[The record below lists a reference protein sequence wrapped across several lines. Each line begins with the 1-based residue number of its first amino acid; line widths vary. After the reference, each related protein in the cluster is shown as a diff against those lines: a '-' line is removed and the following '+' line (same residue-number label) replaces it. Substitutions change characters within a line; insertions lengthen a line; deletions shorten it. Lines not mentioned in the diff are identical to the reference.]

1 MGKRITLFL
10 LGLIL
15 VASCKDANPD
25 TPKTDDKPVKI
36 VRVITPQ
43 FNPDSAYQYIQNQ
56 VDFGPRVPNSKGHL
70 ACASWLNS
78 KLQSFGAET
87 IIQKGEVTA
96 FNGDKLNIQNI
107 IGQFSPEKTQRIL
120 LFAHWDTR
128 PVADK
133 DIKDADKP
141 IDGANDGGSGVG
153 VLLEIARQFSLKEPN
168 YGIDIIF
175 FDAEDYGTFRGR
187 SSSMKDDWCL
197 GSQYWGKNPPIPN
210 YRPKYGILLDM
221 VGEKNAQFPKE
232 YFSTYFAR
240 NVVDK
245 VWNTGR
251 RLGYSN
257 YFIST
262 ELVYNQQITDDHRYV
277 NILANIPSIDII
289 SYDPNQNKFGD
300 YHHTHAD
307 NMDIIDKNSLK
318 AVGQTVIEVIYQEK

>member
-1 MGKRITLFL
+1 MHPTAVFIPRGDLVLLSIHLVAEFLVNVVDDL
-10 LGLIL
+10 LGGL
-15 VASCKDANPD
+15 
-25 TPKTDDKPVKI
+25 KP
-36 VRVITPQ
+36 
-43 FNPDSAYQYIQNQ
+43 
-56 VDFGPRVPNSKGHL
+56 
-70 ACASWLNS
+70 
-78 KLQSFGAET
+78 
-87 IIQKGEVTA
+87 TA
-96 FNGDKLNIQNI
+96 FHAFVQLLGGVSQCIYG
-107 IGQFSPEKTQRIL
+107 IGQFSPEKTKRIL

-153 VLLEIARQFSLKEPN
+153 VLLEMARQFSLKEPN
-168 YGIDIIF
+168 YGVDIIF
-175 FDAEDYGTFRGR
+175 FDAEDYGTFKGR

-232 YFSTYFAR
+232 YFSTYFAK

-262 ELVYNQQITDDHRYV
+262 ELGYNQQITDDHRYV